1 MKREP
6 TKWKKIFANDT
17 TDKGLIFPGDARGK
31 EYACQC
37 RRYKRHR
44 FNPWSGRCPG
54 EGLGNP
60 LQYSYPISWIIP
72 HSLLP
77 PGNQECTSLSL
88 LIGPLWT
95 FRVNGIPQNMWPFAT
110 PFSDSAQCV
119 QGSSTEQ
126 NIRASPFF
134 FSGQII
140 LHCMDRRPHFVDP
153 FICWWAFWFFPPLGE
168 LWIILLWTWVYDYL
182 FRTDLWTWREERR
195 ERVRCIERVTW
206 KLTTPY
212 KIDSQWGFAV
222 SLRELKQ
229 GPVTI

>member
-1 MKREP
+1 MTFSKSLTIPSPWQPLTVFLKSQRLQLFVEYIP
-6 TKWKKIFANDT
+6 RVVQPPMIIINCRTFSASS
-17 TDKGLIFPGDARGK
+17 K
-31 EYACQC
+31 ET
-37 RRYKRHR
+37 
-44 FNPWSGRCPG
+44 
-54 EGLGNP
+54 
-60 LQYSYPISWIIP
+60 SYPISWIIP

-168 LWIILLWTWVYDYL
+168 LWIILLWTSMYVPLCTDMFSYHFWKYPGVDGWVICAVL
-182 FRTDLWTWREERR
+182 SHSVMSNSLWPHG
-195 ERVRCIERVTW
+195 
-206 KLTTPY
+206 L
-212 KIDSQWGFAV
+212 
-222 SLRELKQ
+222 
-229 GPVTI
+229 